1 MLLLFPVPVDE
12 QSVAEVPFPVS
23 QRCICF
29 LSCCRSQDGK
39 AGVLHCMCGVL
50 PSALV
55 LPYFVETNIIEGMDG
70 SHGEGLEM
78 QLSMFVSSVLVG
90 K

>member
-1 MLLLFPVPVDE
+1 
-12 QSVAEVPFPVS
+12 
-23 QRCICF
+23 
-29 LSCCRSQDGK
+29 
-39 AGVLHCMCGVL
+39 MCGVL

>member
-1 MLLLFPVPVDE
+1 
-12 QSVAEVPFPVS
+12 
-23 QRCICF
+23 
-29 LSCCRSQDGK
+29 
-39 AGVLHCMCGVL
+39 MCGVL

-55 LPYFVETNIIEGMDG
+55 LSYFVETNIIEGMDG

-78 QLSMFVSSVLVG
+78 QLSVFVSPVLAG